1 MPPTSGSGHWNQR
14 LATHLSR
21 PEVTDFRI
29 ASAAA
34 EALSQQLLDI
44 PLVGSL
50 LGPTHLEGGASK
62 IIRC

>member
-34 EALSQQLLDI
+34 EALDI